1 MSKTGKYLAI
11 QQRFVLSGMSEK
23 IYYQLCQK
31 SKILNNFLIQ
41 DNRDFPPVSR

>member
-1 MSKTGKYLAI
+1 
-11 QQRFVLSGMSEK
+11 MSEK

-41 DNRDFPPVSR
+41 DTRDFPLFQDNTK

>member
-11 QQRFVLSGMSEK
+11 QQKFVHLGMSEK

-31 SKILNNFLIQ
+31 SKILNNFVHSGHQGL
-41 DNRDFPPVSR
+41 PLVSR